1 MRDVLAAVLAVLFSL
16 SSGSIFRAPG
26 TAQAQERESIP
37 DRILNPMPEYNPF
50 DPPPPPPRF
59 FPDDVDKQ
67 VRSVFIDSLAGKGKL
82 LEDDVRFFQQKDR
95 EFREA
100 RGTVTGLA
108 DKVRDLYLTG
118 SGENSDERAQA
129 EELLRKSSANRFGAV
144 VNRLLSSVDLLT
156 IVSGSYV
163 GAAVDSAMGQLFTI
177 GQPKMSIEERKALA
191 LYRSYLKRYPESPQS
206 EQIQRRIEALE
217 KKKQTVLVRQRLEN
231 AEEAT
236 GKGEL
241 SRAEFHYEMAALID
255 PQSGQAKKGL
265 EQLRER
271 IRQQEQS
278 RLRALSVSE
287 GETSRLTE
295 PEDKQAFNE
304 LLHALAGREPG
315 RIEAAAK
322 AVEEHYRGR
331 PLADSAKDARAV
343 AAEIKGRHEEAKKI
357 LQEIARSSSDPHQ
370 RQRAESYLE
379 SPEYNLLASLEKAQ
393 SQRRLQTVK
402 YVLLGDDLLKRNL
415 LYGTAPLVVSGPAG
429 ATTLAAA
436 NVLMI
441 GTNLFEVLTAN
452 PVSPQPVID
461 KAVAYIRS
469 HPDSESAA
477 DVYTLLAET
486 YESTGKYDRALL
498 YHQLSGKASA
508 KRLADL
514 KEKAAQSL
522 LQAAEK
528 SGDRATS
535 ELALKTVLESY
546 PESEAA
552 KAATQKLAQLMKA
565 ENQGFRL
572 SKKFLLEHPDLY
584 GPQGLRLKS
593 TLFDGDLSNMEL
605 ADRGINLLSE
615 QEILLHFQTPWGV
628 QTQAYPLAKEDSDRL
643 WMALR
648 GKRYENPDQ
657 LKDLPPALLEGDLAK
672 KGAREKENDTALS
685 LVREAAGAPARFP
698 KVLDYELLSETE
710 KRPGQWFKIPEIRG
724 SASASRFDLSGSLP
738 AGLWGNRLTVGTD
751 EKSPFAGIQLPIPLL
766 QGFIPVDFML
776 QARPG
781 RFSLFPNI
789 HQFKD
794 KGDDGDLYR

>member
-1 MRDVLAAVLAVLFSL
+1 MRGVLAAVLTVLL
-16 SSGSIFRAPG
+16 SSGPICGAPG
-26 TAQAQERESIP
+26 KARAQEKESIP
-37 DRILNPMPEYNPF
+37 DRVLNPMPKYNPF

-59 FPDDVDKQ
+59 FPDEVDKR
-67 VRSVFIDSLAGKGKL
+67 VRAAFIDSLTRKGKL
-82 LEDDVRFFQQKDR
+82 LENNVRFFQEKDR
-95 EFREA
+95 ELREA
-100 RGTVTGLA
+100 RGTVTGLT
-108 DKVRDLYLTG
+108 DKVRDLYLAE
-118 SGENSDERAQA
+118 SRENSDELGKA

-163 GAAVDSAMGQLFTI
+163 GAAVDSTISQLLTI

-206 EQIQRRIEALE
+206 EQIQKQIEALE
-217 KKKQTVLVRQRLEN
+217 KRKQTVVVQKRLEK
-231 AEEAT
+231 AEEAV

-241 SRAEFHYEMAALID
+241 SRAEFQYEMAALID
-255 PQSGQAKKGL
+255 PQSSQVKKGL
-265 EQLRER
+265 EKLRER

-278 RLRALSVSE
+278 RQRALSVSNE
-287 GETSRLTE
+287 GTSRVVE
-295 PEDKQAFNE
+295 PEDQRAFNE
-304 LLHALAGREPG
+304 LLHALAVREPG
-315 RIEAAAK
+315 RIEAVAK
-322 AVEEHYRGR
+322 AVEENNRGR
-331 PLADSAKDARAV
+331 PLGDSAKDALAV
-343 AAEIKGRHEEAKKI
+343 AAEIKGQHEEAKKI
-357 LQEIARSSSDPHQ
+357 LKEIARSSSDPHE
-370 RQRAESYLE
+370 RRRAESLLE
-379 SPEYNLLASLEKAQ
+379 SPEYNLFASLEKAR
-393 SQRRLQTVK
+393 SQHRLQTVK

-415 LYGTAPLVVSGPAG
+415 IYGTAPLVVSGPAG

-452 PVSPQPVID
+452 PISPQPIID

-469 HPDSESAA
+469 HPDSDSAA
-477 DVYTLLAET
+477 DVYTLLAES
-486 YESTGKYDRALL
+486 YENTGKYDRALL
-498 YHQLSGKASA
+498 YHQLSGKAGA
-508 KRLADL
+508 KKLADL
-514 KEKAAQSL
+514 KGKAAQSL

-535 ELALKTVLESY
+535 GLALKTLLDNY

-552 KAATQKLAQLMKA
+552 KVATQKLAQLMKI
-565 ENQGFRL
+565 ENQGFRI

-615 QEILLHFQTPWGV
+615 QEIVLHFQTPWGI
-628 QTQAYPLAKEDSDRL
+628 QSQAYHLTKEDSDRL
-643 WMALR
+643 LMALR

-672 KGAREKENDTALS
+672 KGGREEADDTALS
-685 LVREAAGAPARFP
+685 LVREASGAPTRFP

-710 KRPGQWFKIPEIRG
+710 KRPGGLFKLPQIQG
-724 SASASRFDLSGSLP
+724 SASASRFNLSGSLP
-738 AGLWGNRLTVGTD
+738 AGLWGDRLTVGTD
-751 EKSPFAGIQLPIPLL
+751 EKSPFAGVQLPIPLL
-766 QGFIPVDFML
+766 QGFIPVDFLL

-781 RFSLFPNI
+781 RFSVFPKI

-794 KGDDGDLYR
+794 QGDDGELYR